1 MLKPPAFASR
11 DPAGTAAKPRANQSG
26 GNGAR
31 TERKKGADAFAS
43 DIRVRKYDP
52 RRSRGGGDE
61 RGVSARA
68 RGGIRPGESCAA
80 PQLSDFCRDIYPF
93 FIWG

>member
-52 RRSRGGGDE
+52 RRSRGGGG
-61 RGVSARA
+61 RARRLRARA
-68 RGGIRPGESCAA
+68 GGDTSRGIVRRAA
-80 PQLSDFCRDIYPF
+80 TVRFL
-93 FIWG
+93 